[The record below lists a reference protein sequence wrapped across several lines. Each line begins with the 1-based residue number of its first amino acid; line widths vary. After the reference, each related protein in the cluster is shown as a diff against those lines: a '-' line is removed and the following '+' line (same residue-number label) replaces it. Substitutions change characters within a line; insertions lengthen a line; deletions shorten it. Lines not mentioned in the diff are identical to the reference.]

1 MKNYLLLLTLS
12 SVLFISGCT
21 DIEVLETQ
29 PVNLGTVSKSTDI
42 KNIKSTN
49 GVVTVQYLLTTGAK
63 YSVQVYKF
71 AALEPEKTLPL
82 TAESEIVTKI
92 YDFTDLSDGLYDLV
106 LTDVSGVSIRKP
118 LLLKR

>member
-1 MKNYLLLLTLS
+1 MKNYLLLLTLF
-12 SVLFISGCT
+12 SVLFISGCN
-21 DIEVLETQ
+21 DIEIIEPQ
-29 PVNLGTVSKSTDI
+29 PVNLGVTSKSTDI
-42 KNIKSTN
+42 KNIQSAN
-49 GVVTVQYLLTTGAK
+49 GVVTVQYLVTTGAK

-71 AALEPEKTLPL
+71 AATEPDKTLPL
-82 TAESEIVTKI
+82 TAESDIVTKI